1 MSKDLINWKLKRNT
15 ACGNVVFAIN
25 NAIKGHSIALMGN
38 IYNMTATENDSNT
51 IRFSLVNAAKR
62 GVHVHIYVEQYVA
75 DAMRQNRIVN
85 KIMNMQSV
93 VIHIVRDWSKFNLG
107 EEMKFDTIIMNPPFC
122 SGLHL
127 KVLSGVINHVD
138 FKHDGTI
145 VCIHPAAWL
154 QFPSR
159 IRPSFMD
166 GLIESFDM
174 INRKDANE
182 MFGIEGGDLVVTT
195 LGKDG
200 DSFTGNA
207 AEDKN
212 FCCFKYNSQFTNTW
226 KIVKSIYDKVITKYS
241 QGNFDLQLN
250 KITTSNYPLRI
261 CITHNTV
268 KYPIGTGKTGGV
280 IKLEDAFKI
289 TSKHYT
295 TATKTTVAAG
305 VKFLNFNTENERK
318 NAWASYL
325 TKFTRFCIA
334 MDESTKL
341 APYMNDYTKPWD
353 DKRFYEYFGLTDE
366 EIDVIEKTIK

>member
-1 MSKDLINWKLKRNT
+1 MSKDLITWKLKRNT

-38 IYNMTATENDSNT
+38 IYNMSATENDSNT

-107 EEMKFDTIIMNPPFC
+107 EEMKFNALIMNPPFC

-154 QFPSR
+154 QFPTR

-174 INRKDANE
+174 IDRKEANE
-182 MFGIEGGDLVVTT
+182 MFDIDGGDLVITT
-195 LGKDG
+195 LSKEG

-207 AEDKN
+207 AEDKR
-212 FCCFKYNSQFTNTW
+212 FCCFKYNSRFAANW
-226 KIVKSIYDKVITKYS
+226 KIVKSIYEKVIAKNMFKVCDNHKTKEP
-241 QGNFDLQLN
+241 
-250 KITTSNYPLRI
+250 TT
-261 CITHNTV
+261 V
-268 KYPIGTGKTGGV
+268 YPIRVIVGGSVDERKGTWFRLV
-280 IKLEDAFKI
+280 
-289 TSKHYT
+289 SPNYT
-295 TATKTTVAAG
+295 TACSTNTSQNIR
-305 VKFLNFNTENERK
+305 FLNFNTETERK

-325 TKFTRFCIA
+325 TKFARFCIA

-341 APYMNDYTKPWD
+341 APYMNDYTQPWD
-353 DKRFYEYFGLTDE
+353 DKRFYEYFGLTVE

>member
-1 MSKDLINWKLKRNT
+1 MSKDLITWKLKRNT

-93 VIHIVRDWSKFNLG
+93 IIHIVKDWNKFNLG
-107 EEMKFDTIIMNPPFC
+107 EEMKFDAIIMNPPFC

-154 QFPSR
+154 QFPTR

-174 INRKDANE
+174 IERKEAND
-182 MFGIEGGDLVVTT
+182 MFDIDGGDLVITT
-195 LGKDG
+195 LSKDG
-200 DSFTGNA
+200 DRFKGNA
-207 AEDKN
+207 AEDKR
-212 FCCFKYNSQFTNTW
+212 FCCFKYNSRFAANW
-226 KIVKSIYDKVITKYS
+226 KIVKSIYEKVIAKCPQETFNNNLSKTAANYS
-241 QGNFDLQLN
+241 LRFCLSRSMMQ
-250 KITTSNYPLRI
+250 TPTMSN
-261 CITHNTV
+261 
-268 KYPIGTGKTGGV
+268 KTGGN
-280 IKLEDAFKI
+280 KREEDAFKVV
-289 TSKHYT
+289 SKHYQ
-295 TATKTTVAAG
+295 VAQNQTPG
-305 VKFLNFNTENERK
+305 SVNKFLNFNTETERK

-341 APYMNDYTKPWD
+341 APYMNDYTQPWD